1 MIAPTHAL
9 YGATF
14 SLIVLAVFGVQES
27 VHWSLILVGIL
38 GALCPDLDM
47 PTSTIG
53 RLFPFVSKPLERRF
67 GHRSVTH
74 SLLGWGIATLAFAL
88 LLGGTFLGLKLVA
101 SRSIGLV
108 ASGLAWWLAEIQ
120 AATMLRLVMSFSV
133 GYLSHIVLD
142 MITPRGVQLLW
153 PNPKRDVVFRGTQLT
168 VETGSVREWGV
179 VGIGVILLVVA
190 LPLSE
195 HGLMTTV
202 RWLLATPDAAIAEF
216 KHSRYRT
223 YVSFEGLW
231 TQSKEPV
238 LGTAEILDVV
248 NKRLVIAYRPSTS
261 EQAPPSA
268 PPPPAHFDFSWHARK
283 ASRAHSPVGLAKP
296 DPPSAAGASGAN
308 PTADIGSEKATPL
321 HIVTL
326 SDELSADIIATK
338 VRLKTTTIPVVQRQL
353 TFTNASRDSLL
364 AQLSEDSLVSG
375 TITLPKDL
383 HVLSIP
389 TQEVP
394 SSAPPNPI
402 SESAPLDS
410 GHTAA
415 LTQPSRSPTISD
427 STRPLDSHWQ
437 PISQQ
442 GNILHLHFAT
452 KAQLTALQLDDAWA
466 VLKKEASL
474 KRQRLHQSEK
484 DLRQQ
489 RKQLLAQSDGLT
501 PLGRQILGHDEDRRK
516 RDAKLATLD
525 QELQEVRFQL
535 EQIEALEAHRILVFS
550 GRVWVRENKEK
561 IR

>member
-74 SLLGWGIATLAFAL
+74 SLLGWGIATLVFAL
-88 LLGGTFLGLKLVA
+88 LLGGTFLGLKLVT

-120 AATMLRLVMSFSV
+120 AATMLRLIMSFSV

-179 VGIGVILLVVA
+179 VGIGVVLLVVA

-268 PPPPAHFDFSWHARK
+268 PPPPATRQRS
-283 ASRAHSPVGLAKP
+283 GLQFQ
-296 DPPSAAGASGAN
+296 ASGSAEPHAVS
-308 PTADIGSEKATPL
+308 PTRADIGSEKPTPL

-383 HVLSIP
+383 RVLSIP

-415 LTQPSRSPTISD
+415 PTQPSHSPTISD
-427 STRPLDSHWQ
+427 STRPLDTHWH

-442 GNILHLHFAT
+442 GNILTLHFAT
-452 KAQLTALQLDDAWA
+452 KAQLTALQLDDAWE
-466 VLKKEASL
+466 VLKKESIL
-474 KRQRLHQSEK
+474 KRQRLHQKEK

-501 PLGRQILGHDEDRRK
+501 PLGRQMLGNDEDRLK

-525 QELQEVRFQL
+525 QELLEVRFQL
-535 EQIEALEAHRILVFS
+535 EQIEAVEAQRILVFS
-550 GRVWVRENKEK
+550 GRVWVRENKEMVQ
-561 IR
+561 

>member
-27 VHWSLILVGIL
+27 VHWSLLLVGIL

-74 SLLGWGIATLAFAL
+74 SLLGWGIATLVFAL
-88 LLGGTFLGLKLVA
+88 LLGGIFLSLKLLA
-101 SRSIGLV
+101 SRSLGLV

-153 PNPKRDVVFRGTQLT
+153 PNPKRDVVFRGTQFT

-179 VGIGVILLVVA
+179 VAMGVLLLVVA

-231 TQSKEPV
+231 TQNRAPV
-238 LGTAEILDVV
+238 SGTAEILDVV
-248 NKRLVIAYRPSTS
+248 NKRLVIAYRPSTV
-261 EQAPPSA
+261 EKAPPSA
-268 PPPPAHFDFSWHARK
+268 PPPPVTRQRSD
-283 ASRAHSPVGLAKP
+283 LQLQ
-296 DPPSAAGASGAN
+296 ASGSAERHAVS
-308 PTADIGSEKATPL
+308 PTQADIGSGKHIPL

-338 VRLKTTTIPVVQRQL
+338 VRLKTTSTPVVQRQL

-364 AQLSEDSLVSG
+364 AQLNEDSLVSG

-389 TQEVP
+389 TQEDP

-415 LTQPSRSPTISD
+415 PTRPSLSPTMAES
-427 STRPLDSHWQ
+427 PLPVDTHWH

-442 GNILHLHFAT
+442 GNILTLHFAT
-452 KAQLTALQLDDAWA
+452 KAQLTALQLDDAWV
-466 VLKKEASL
+466 VLKKESIL
-474 KRQRLHQSEK
+474 KRQRLHQKEK

-501 PLGRQILGHDEDRRK
+501 PLGRQLLGNDEDRRK
-516 RDAKLATLD
+516 RNTKLATLD
-525 QELQEVRFQL
+525 QELQELRFQL
-535 EQIEALEAHRILVFS
+535 EQIEALEAQRVLWFS
-550 GRVWVRENKEK
+550 GRVWVRENAGNM
-561 IR
+561 

>member
-74 SLLGWGIATLAFAL
+74 SLLGWGIATLVFAL
-88 LLGGTFLGLKLVA
+88 LLGGTFLGLKLVT

-108 ASGLAWWLAEIQ
+108 ASGLTWWLAEIQ

-168 VETGSVREWGV
+168 VETGSIREWGV
-179 VGIGVILLVVA
+179 VGIGVVLLVVA

-248 NKRLVIAYRPSTS
+248 NKRLVIAYRPNTFKK
-261 EQAPPSA
+261 APPSA
-268 PPPPAHFDFSWHARK
+268 PPLPPTRQRS
-283 ASRAHSPVGLAKP
+283 GLQFQ
-296 DPPSAAGASGAN
+296 ASGSAERHAVS
-308 PTADIGSEKATPL
+308 PTRADIGSEKPTPL

-383 HVLSIP
+383 RVLSIP
-389 TQEVP
+389 TQEAP
-394 SSAPPNPI
+394 SSAPQNPI

-410 GHTAA
+410 GHTDATA
-415 LTQPSRSPTISD
+415 KQSLSPTISD
-427 STRPLDSHWQ
+427 STRPLDSHWH

-452 KAQLTALQLDDAWA
+452 KAQLTALQLDDAWE
-466 VLKKEASL
+466 VLKKEAIL
-474 KRQRLHQSEK
+474 KRQRLHQKEK

-501 PLGRQILGHDEDRRK
+501 PLGRQMLGNDDDRLK
-516 RDAKLATLD
+516 RDTKLATLD

-535 EQIEALEAHRILVFS
+535 EQIEAVERQRGLWFS
-550 GRVWVRENKEK
+550 GRVWIREGE
-561 IR
+561 

>member
-74 SLLGWGIATLAFAL
+74 SLLGWGIATLVFAL

-101 SRSIGLV
+101 SRSLGLV

-179 VGIGVILLVVA
+179 VGIGVVLLVVA

-268 PPPPAHFDFSWHARK
+268 PTPPATRQRS
-283 ASRAHSPVGLAKP
+283 GLQFQ
-296 DPPSAAGASGAN
+296 ASGSAERHAVS
-308 PTADIGSEKATPL
+308 PTRADIGSEKSTPL

-410 GHTAA
+410 GHTDATA
-415 LTQPSRSPTISD
+415 RQSLSPTISD
-427 STRPLDSHWQ
+427 STRPLDSHWH

-442 GNILHLHFAT
+442 GNILTLHFAT

-466 VLKKEASL
+466 VLKKESIL
-474 KRQRLHQSEK
+474 KRQRLHQKEK

-501 PLGRQILGHDEDRRK
+501 PLGRQMLGNEDDRLK
-516 RDAKLATLD
+516 RDDKLATLD

-535 EQIEALEAHRILVFS
+535 EQIEAVEAQRVLLFS
-550 GRVWVRENKEK
+550 GRVWVRENAGNM
-561 IR
+561 